1 MYDNMS
7 FTFYSMSLF
16 LSCQMGKILFGV
28 HLPVMGFDNTNHD
41 KKGKNESSN
50 TREQILSIVKKAE
63 FLGYDSLSVND
74 HIVFRTSWLDS
85 LSVLSA
91 VAAVT
96 NKIKLGTS
104 ILNIVVRTPVICAN
118 ALSAIDIL
126 SSGRLFAAGV
136 GPGSHKGDYDVCGI
150 PFEQRWSR
158 FKEALEILYKLWD
171 HAQAEQDNDGYDSK
185 YKTLVPDIVDYNGKY
200 YQLEKVSF
208 APKPYQ
214 KPHPPIFIGTWGSS
228 EAGLKRVAKYGDG
241 WMASAYNITPDK
253 FKEKWNTLLSYRK
266 RLGKD
271 TESFENSI
279 MSMFGYIDNDKYK
292 VKKMIKDILSPAL
305 GRPAQQLENL
315 LLFGSVEG
323 CIQKI
328 NAFYEAGVERIH
340 FWPISDFEEQ
350 IEIFKKDIVCNY

>member
-1 MYDNMS
+1 ME
-7 FTFYSMSLF
+7 
-16 LSCQMGKILFGV
+16 KILFGV
-28 HLPVMGFDNTNHD
+28 HLPVMGFDNTNHE
-41 KKGKNESSN
+41 KKGIDESPN
-50 TREQILSIVKKAE
+50 TREQMLSIIKKAE

-74 HIVFRTSWLDS
+74 HIVFRTSWLGS

-91 VAAVT
+91 AAAVT

-171 HAQAEQDNDGYDSK
+171 YTQAEQNSLLDK
-185 YKTLVPDIVDYNGKY
+185 VDYNGKH
-200 YQLEKVSF
+200 YQLEQVSF

-214 KPHPPIFIGTWGSS
+214 RPHPPIFIGTWGSS
-228 EAGLKRVAKYGDG
+228 EEGLKRVAKYGDG

-253 FKEKWNTLLSYRK
+253 FKEKWDILLSYRK

-271 TESFENSI
+271 TDSFENSM
-279 MSMFGYIDNDKYK
+279 MSMFGYIDNEKYK
-292 VKKMIKDILSPAL
+292 VRKVVKDILSPAL
-305 GRPAQQLENL
+305 GRPVEQLEDS
-315 LLFGSVEG
+315 LLFGSVEE
-323 CIQKI
+323 CTQKI
-328 NAFYEAGVERIH
+328 NAFYEAGVKRIH
-340 FWPISDFEEQ
+340 FWPINDFEEQ
-350 IEIFKKDIVCNY
+350 IEIFKKDIACNY